1 MWYADLRQQTEQLI
15 KKDNLHISRKV
26 TVKKRYIQ
34 KKKTAEKTNIIYLLF
49 RVWHFVAIMI
59 SPNTL
64 GSENGLCQ
72 SMVYVS
78 QWSMSKMVYVNGLC
92 MSVRPFSLRFRS
104 KLANFGIFADLCTA
118 RKKECSQILFHKLV
132 VWSYYF

>member
-1 MWYADLRQQTEQLI
+1 MWYADLRQQTELLI

-78 QWSMSKMVYVNGLC
+78 QWSMSVNGLC
-92 MSVRPFSLRFRS
+92 RKWSMSMVYVCQLDRFLSGFGQNWRILEFLLTSVRR
-104 KLANFGIFADLCTA
+104 A
-118 RKKECSQILFHKLV
+118 RKSAHKFY
-132 VWSYYF
+132 SIS